1 MKTKIILFL
10 CLLAFFYPKD
20 IFCQEEGD
28 IIMLKA
34 DVKVIGK
41 PVGVFT
47 DLTSMKSVEY
57 LASGILFKVR
67 RKETD
72 TVQLK
77 ALNFDTLS
85 LKDKIAGQRD
95 LSEYYNDKIY
105 SISRA
110 DFDRYALK
118 DEKKERLSVGILT
131 LPFKARPQEKFSFDT
146 EFNFN
151 STLNIALDKKA
162 FWNIQLGAGI
172 GSVGLNK
179 SNSLLEEPQDIAV
192 LTTLVGI
199 MIEYERVQVGLYTGF
214 DFINNQA
221 NYSWDSHGKLWLGF
235 GIGYDLF
242 SIDIASKE
250 PTN

>member
-10 CLLAFFYPKD
+10 CLLAFFYPKN

-28 IIMLKA
+28 IITLVS

-41 PVGVFT
+41 PVSVFT
-47 DLTSMKSVEY
+47 DLNTTKSVEY
-57 LASGILFKVR
+57 LENGILFTVIK
-67 RKETD
+67 KETE

-77 ALNFDTLS
+77 ALNFPP
-85 LKDKIAGQRD
+85 LKDKSGEQRD

-118 DEKKERLSVGILT
+118 NEKKEPLSVGILT